1 MRWCTEND
9 PALGLGQLA
18 GLDARIDETLPLLQ
32 QAVDIG
38 RVETCGRFVENAERV
53 AALCALMACL
63 MRSASPPESS
73 GPAAQDGD
81 NRLQSRAALRMICA
95 SPAKNAHALSTV
107 SGYLG
112 VVRSHQQIRAS
123 AGCPALQEALL
134 CTRREKNRRER
145 GLRESCA
152 PTPETEN
159 MMAHPTSPTRSTAGS
174 SRTTEAGDAISLLK
188 DDHRAVVKLFDA
200 FEKVKQTQDLDA
212 KTTLVRRACEELT
225 VHAMIEEELLYPAAT
240 EALDEDDRPDVEE
253 AYVEH
258 FLVKMLIEKFA
269 TLSASDA
276 GFDATFKVMSEM
288 VRHHIEEEESELFPK
303 LRKSGADL
311 VDLGDKLARR
321 KAQLDARIPKDAG
334 DNTMRVH

>member
-1 MRWCTEND
+1 
-9 PALGLGQLA
+9 
-18 GLDARIDETLPLLQ
+18 
-32 QAVDIG
+32 
-38 RVETCGRFVENAERV
+38 
-53 AALCALMACL
+53 
-63 MRSASPPESS
+63 
-73 GPAAQDGD
+73 
-81 NRLQSRAALRMICA
+81 
-95 SPAKNAHALSTV
+95 
-107 SGYLG
+107 
-112 VVRSHQQIRAS
+112 
-123 AGCPALQEALL
+123 
-134 CTRREKNRRER
+134 
-145 GLRESCA
+145 
-152 PTPETEN
+152 
-159 MMAHPTSPTRSTAGS
+159 MMAHPTSRTRSTAGS
-174 SRTTEAGDAISLLK
+174 SRTSQASDALSLLK

-200 FEKVKQTQDLDA
+200 FEKAKKTHDLDA

-311 VDLGDKLARR
+311 VELGDKLARR